1 MKRSCLNAFAICFTI
16 ALLLIPAMVMAA
28 APSKSDKAAKMPDR
42 GAATSTAAPK
52 ASEPK
57 PAETKAPETK
67 PAESKEPEKKPADT
81 KPTASKPTENKTG
94 ASAKKPEPILRV
106 GLAEGQTSAV
116 FTANND
122 FVVREG
128 SGGNGKGLAKY
139 THKDKITI
147 TVKNKQLLLNGKA
160 VSAKKIVLKAPNE
173 YENLIFSYNDSKYR
187 GTFEIALNGGSFTVI
202 NLVKLD
208 DYVGGV
214 INEEMGE
221 GWPAE
226 ALKAQ
231 AVAARTFA
239 LYTVE
244 EEKHA
249 EDGYDICATTHC
261 QVYGGVS
268 SESRDA
274 LAAVSATRG
283 EVMTYNGAPIYA
295 AFHASSGGRTAASG
309 ETGTDLPYLKSR
321 PDPEDS
327 ENPNQEWKISVPV
340 KKLVDELRAA
350 GYNVGT
356 LKRIEISPLDMKG
369 GKLGKDRFSS
379 YRVKS
384 VKFVGTL
391 KTVDVPGTKLR
402 WEFDLHSTLF
412 DICYGSGKSMKPNR
426 TGKIDITNRAG
437 ETVTFAGAG
446 WGHGLGLSQWGAR
459 GMAEKYK
466 YRDILARYYTDVK
479 LEKLF

>member
-1 MKRSCLNAFAICFTI
+1 MKRNCLKAFAVCLMM
-16 ALLLIPAMVMAA
+16 ALWLLPAMVMAA
-28 APSKSDKAAKMPDR
+28 APSKSDKAAKMPDK
-42 GAATSTAAPK
+42 GVITGTSTPK
-52 ASEPK
+52 AETK
-57 PAETKAPETK
+57 PAETKAPEAKAPETK
-67 PAESKEPEKKPADT
+67 ESEKKNADT
-81 KPTASKPTENKTG
+81 KPAAPKTSENKQGT
-94 ASAKKPEPILRV
+94 SSKKPEPVLRV

-128 SGGNGKGLAKY
+128 GGKGLAKY

-147 TVKNKQLLLNGKA
+147 TVKNRQLLLNGKA

-173 YENLIFSYNDSKYR
+173 YENLVFSYNDSKYR
-187 GTFEIALNGGSFTVI
+187 GTFEIVLKGGSFTVI

-239 LYTVE
+239 LYTVG
-244 EEKHA
+244 EEKHS
-249 EDGYDICATTHC
+249 EDGYDVCTTTHC

-283 EVMTYNGAPIYA
+283 EVMTYNGEPIYA

-412 DICYGSGKSMKPNR
+412 DICHGSGKSMKPNK